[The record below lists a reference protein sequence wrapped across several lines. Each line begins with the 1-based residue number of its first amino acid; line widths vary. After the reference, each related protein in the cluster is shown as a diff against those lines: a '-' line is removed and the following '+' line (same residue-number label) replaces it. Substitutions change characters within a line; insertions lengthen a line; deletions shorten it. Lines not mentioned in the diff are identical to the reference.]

1 MELKENSYTKNYST
15 VLKSR
20 GGHLRRIL
28 RDVTLRL
35 LSLNTRVNKDAKG
48 IQFLY
53 FHYIYD
59 DEIKNAEKI
68 IKWLATHFKIISYSE
83 AVERIKNNTID
94 DYYICFSSD
103 DGFLNNKEAARI
115 FKKYNISCCFFINPE
130 SIENR
135 DINFQETF
143 CKERL
148 EMPLT
153 DFMTWQ
159 DVSQL
164 AEEGHEIGNHTFDH
178 RIQSNL
184 SKEEF
189 IEDLTKSDAIL
200 KAKGFNVK
208 HYAYPRGLFKYFSKA
223 YLDEVYKRGY
233 ESCATA
239 ERGCHIPQDLGKNI
253 ENLAIR
259 RDVVV
264 FKEPLSFVK
273 YFMLKSQKNSTQA
286 NTFWKDTN

>member
-1 MELKENSYTKNYST
+1 MELKKNSYTKNYST

-35 LSLNTRVNKDAKG
+35 LSFNTKVNKDTKC

-68 IKWLATHFKIISYSE
+68 IKWLATNFKIISYSE

-103 DGFLNNKEAARI
+103 DGLINNKVAARI
-115 FKKYNISCCFFINPE
+115 FKKYDISCCFFINPE

-135 DINFQETF
+135 DKIFQEAF
-143 CKERL
+143 CKEKL
-148 EMPLT
+148 EIPFTNFL
-153 DFMTWQ
+153 TWQ
-159 DVSQL
+159 EVSQL
-164 AEEGHEIGNHTFDH
+164 VEEGHEIGNHTFDH

-184 SKEEF
+184 SKKEF

-200 KAKGFNVK
+200 KTKGFNVK

-223 YLDEVYKRGY
+223 YLDYVYKHGY

-239 ERGCHIPQDLGKNI
+239 ERGCHIPQDSNKNI
-253 ENLAIR
+253 ENFAIR

-264 FKEPLSFVK
+264 FKEPLSFLR
-273 YFMLKSQKNSTQA
+273 YFMLKSQKSSKQA
-286 NTFWKDTN
+286 NTFWMDVN